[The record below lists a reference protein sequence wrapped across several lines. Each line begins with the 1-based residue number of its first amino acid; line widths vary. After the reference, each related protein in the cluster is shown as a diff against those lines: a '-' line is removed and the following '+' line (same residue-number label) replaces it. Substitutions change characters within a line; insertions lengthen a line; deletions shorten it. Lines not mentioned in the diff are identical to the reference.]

1 MSDNPQTFE
10 NNNSNETNKLKNK
23 NRFLSI
29 LLACLGIIIIVLA
42 SFIFW
47 NSKKTQQTSNL
58 KVFSS
63 PASLKSSSQSSSQG
77 VASSSAAKSAAS
89 SNSSEAIQY
98 YTNQYFPNLK
108 IGYPKSWT
116 LETTSKSTIY
126 KELVE
131 RTLTFSKGNAT
142 FPITLSPEVPSGCAG
157 PGAKV
162 IQSTELSQN
171 LYKNTYKDESGGH
184 EMATFNKEKDTTTCR
199 IGNRITSNI
208 SAGDSPDY
216 KKYFPD
222 SKNVE
227 YGYFIGPKDGLN
239 SDDPLLPE
247 LENILKA
254 SKFE

>member
-1 MSDNPQTFE
+1 MSDNPQNHE
-10 NNNSNETNKLKNK
+10 NNNSKEIEKLRNSS
-23 NRFLSI
+23 RLLSFFLVGLVI
-29 LLACLGIIIIVLA
+29 LVVVLIA
-42 SFIFW
+42 FIFL
-47 NSKKTQQTSNL
+47 NQKKTSQITSTN
-58 KVFSS
+58 SS
-63 PASLKSSSQSSSQG
+63 SSSSTQKSSKQNISSIAQSSA
-77 VASSSAAKSAAS
+77 VNSSSS

-116 LETTSKSTIY
+116 IETTTKNTIY

-142 FPITLSPEVPSGCAG
+142 FSITLSPEVPSGCAG

-171 LYKNTYKDESGGH
+171 LYKNTYKDESSGH
-184 EMATFNKEKDTTTCR
+184 ELATFNKEKDTTTCR

-208 SAGDSPDY
+208 SASDSPDY
-216 KKYFPD
+216 KKYFPV
-222 SKNVE
+222 SKYVE